1 MNEHQ
6 ALREQLQ
13 GVNSHLGF
21 LAALEGLSPALA
33 GRRVPGAPH
42 TIFQVL
48 HHMIY
53 WQDITIARL
62 RRESPERPRSAD
74 LGWQAPPVPEDS
86 SDWEAAVA
94 QFGEGLRALEELVS
108 QPAFDLGGPAD
119 SARGTT
125 AREELLM
132 IAGHN
137 SYHLGQIVTL
147 RQMFGSWPPPKGGD
161 TW

>member
-1 MNEHQ
+1 MNERE
-6 ALREQLQ
+6 ALRDQLHGQ
-13 GVNSHLGF
+13 SSHLG
-21 LAALEGLSPALA
+21 LLQALDGLDPALA
-33 GRRVPGAPH
+33 GRRLDGTPH

-62 RRESPERPRSAD
+62 RRESPPRPERAA
-74 LGWQAPPVPEDS
+74 LGWQTPAAPEDA
-86 SDWEAAVA
+86 SDWQAAIA
-94 QFGEGLRALEELVS
+94 ELAEGLRAIEELLVD
-108 QPAFDLGGPAD
+108 PAFDLGAEVD
-119 SARGTT
+119 RERRTT

-132 IAGHN
+132 LQGHN

-147 RQMFGSWPPPKGGD
+147 RQQLGSWPPPGGGD